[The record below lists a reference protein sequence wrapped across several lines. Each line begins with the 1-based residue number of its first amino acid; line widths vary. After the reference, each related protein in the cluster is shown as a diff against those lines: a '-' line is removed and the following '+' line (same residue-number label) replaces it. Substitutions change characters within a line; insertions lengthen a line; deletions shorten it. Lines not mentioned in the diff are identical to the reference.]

1 MPDATSPDAT
11 APDATSPDPT
21 SPAAGPAASEQ
32 GRRPSAAR
40 ADLRLLRSEMALVLS
55 RRRNLVML
63 GVLVLLTALVGVGIE
78 LASSDG
84 PDGGGGPPFLAT
96 VTENGLFLAF
106 AALTA
111 SLPVFLPLVVAVV
124 AGESVAG
131 EASNGTLRY
140 LLVTPVDRTRL
151 LAVKLV
157 ATVLY
162 AALAALAVS
171 LTGVVVGLLL
181 FPVGDVVL
189 LSGTTAPY
197 AEGLLRLAAVT
208 AYVVAML
215 TTVAAL
221 GLLVSTLTEV
231 PVAAMSA
238 TAIVV
243 VLVQI
248 MGQVP
253 QLSWLHPWLFTDG
266 WLRFADLLRDPV
278 ADDGVAGGLLLQLG
292 WVVVLVAAAW
302 ARMTSKDVTS

>member
-1 MPDATSPDAT
+1 MSAPDT
-11 APDATSPDPT
+11 APATG
-21 SPAAGPAASEQ
+21 GPARPGGGASAAA
-32 GRRPSAAR
+32 GRRPSGAA
-40 ADLRLLRSEMALVLS
+40 ADLRLLRSELALVLS
-55 RRRNLVML
+55 RRRNVVML
-63 GVLVLLTALVGVGIE
+63 VVLALLTALVGVGVD
-78 LASSDG
+78 LATGDADPG
-84 PDGGGGPPFLAT
+84 TGGGPPFLASLT
-96 VTENGLFLAF
+96 QNGLFLAF
-106 AALTA
+106 ASLTA
-111 SLPVFLPLVVAVV
+111 SLPVFLPLVVSVV

-131 EASNGTLRY
+131 EASSGTLRY

-151 LAVKLV
+151 LVTKFV

-162 AALAALAVS
+162 AAVAALAIAV
-171 LTGVVVGLLL
+171 TGVLVGLVL

-189 LSGTTAPY
+189 LSGTTASY
-197 AEGLLRLAAVT
+197 GEGLLRLAAVT
-208 AYVVAML
+208 AYATAML

-253 QLSWLHPWLFTDG
+253 QLSFLHPWLFTDG
-266 WLRFADLLRDPV
+266 WLRFADLLRDPL
-278 ADDGVAGGLLLQLG
+278 ALGGVGDGLLLQAG
-292 WVVVLVAAAW
+292 WVVVLLGAAW

>member
-1 MPDATSPDAT
+1 MS
-11 APDATSPDPT
+11 APEAAVGRPDPT
-21 SPAAGPAASEQ
+21 GRGAR
-32 GRRPSAAR
+32 RRPSGAA
-40 ADLRLLRSEMALVLS
+40 ADLRLLRSELALVLR
-55 RRRNLVML
+55 RRRNVVML
-63 GVLVLLTALVGVGIE
+63 GVLALLTALVGVGIR
-78 LASSDG
+78 LASG
-84 PDGGGGPPFLAT
+84 GGGGTGGGPPLLAT

-106 AALTA
+106 ASLTA
-111 SLPVFLPLVVAVV
+111 SLPVFLPLVVSVV

-131 EASNGTLRY
+131 EASSGTLRY
-140 LLVTPVDRTRL
+140 LLLTPVDRTRL
-151 LAVKLV
+151 LAVKLL

-162 AALAALAVS
+162 GALAVLTIA
-171 LTGVVVGLLL
+171 LTGVLVGLVL

-189 LSGTTAPY
+189 LSGTTASY
-197 AEGLLRLAAVT
+197 GEGLLRLAAVS
-208 AYVVAML
+208 AYAAAML

-278 ADDGVAGGLLLQLG
+278 LLTGARDGLLLQAG

-302 ARMTSKDVTS
+302 ARLTSKDVTS

>member
-1 MPDATSPDAT
+1 MSAPEATPSLPSEPAT
-11 APDATSPDPT
+11 RT
-21 SPAAGPAASEQ
+21 SPATRPAPAG
-32 GRRPSAAR
+32 RPSAVG
-40 ADLRLLRSEMALVLS
+40 ADLRLLRSELALVLS

-63 GVLVLLTALVGVGIE
+63 GVLALLTALVGVGVE
-78 LASSDG
+78 LASADPSD
-84 PDGGGGPPFLAT
+84 GGGPPFLAS

-131 EASNGTLRY
+131 EASSGTLRY

-151 LAVKLV
+151 LAVKLT

-162 AALAALAVS
+162 GALAALTVS
-171 LTGVVVGLLL
+171 LTGVVVGLVL

-189 LSGTTAPY
+189 LSGTTASY
-197 AEGLLRLAAVT
+197 GEGLLRLAAVT
-208 AYVVAML
+208 AYVTAML
-215 TTVAAL
+215 AVVAAL

-248 MGQVP
+248 MGAVP

-278 ADDGVAGGLLLQLG
+278 AYDGPVRGLLLQAG
-292 WVVVLVAAAW
+292 WAVVLLAAAW
-302 ARMTSKDVTS
+302 ARMTTKDVTS